1 MHQAQW
7 HPEVL
12 VQSGVHHAWV
22 HGAGRHWETSALQLL
37 LELGT
42 KYKLG
47 QFALTVGSMGRIKLA
62 EKRSETKKKDL
73 IILSFIPKWGVYWPL
88 ITVRYVCALEPT
100 CCSNHLG
107 RSCRYCVQR
116 RRR

>member
-7 HPEVL
+7 RPEVL
-12 VQSGVHHAWV
+12 VQSGVHHARV

-62 EKRSETKKKDL
+62 EKRSETKKKD
-73 IILSFIPKWGVYWPL
+73 
-88 ITVRYVCALEPT
+88 
-100 CCSNHLG
+100 
-107 RSCRYCVQR
+107 
-116 RRR
+116 